1 MAAKKKRWTEEAINN
16 ATKDVL
22 EGNLSVR
29 RAAVQYD
36 IPSSTLHDRISGKV
50 SGAVSGPP
58 RYLDEEEERE
68 LVEFL
73 LGCAEVG
80 YPKTVK
86 EVRAMVG
93 KIVAKKQHQDIGST
107 APVSHGWWE
116 KFQKR
121 HQELSLRSSETL
133 SQRRAVAMSPA
144 VLNKYFDLLE
154 DTVKGNDLHKRP
166 ALIFNCDESGFPLVH
181 RPGKRIAGKGQK
193 HALTVTSDSKSRVT
207 VLACVNAAGYA
218 IPPLVIYARA
228 NLTKLLYQ
236 GEIPGTMYALSP
248 GSGWMDGITFY
259 EWFEHHFLEYAPSGR
274 PLLLLLDGHSSHYN
288 PEFIRFAAQKG
299 VIVFALPP
307 NTTHISQPL
316 DGVCF
321 KALKQCWDEQCNS
334 FMSDN
339 PGKTV
344 TLYQFSELFA
354 AAWKKAMTPQNIT
367 SSFRATGVF
376 PVNRQALEI
385 MQVKEKSPA
394 KLSMAA
400 IAKTNGINFLPLYS
414 PKRSLISKDA
424 VTIVE
429 FTDEEMKH
437 FKRRFDEGYDVP
449 GDTRYIKW
457 LKIHHP
463 ECNTP
468 RANHI
473 NSSSITATGCRDTN
487 SISVDKNHPTN
498 CLSGSSK
505 ELAVQGNCA
514 EEGISTQTSLILTKR
529 SKLHPFLKI
538 PTPLAHHSK
547 TKAKGA
553 KVLTSQEYL
562 EDLEEKERLK
572 QEKQEQKEQKRR
584 QREEKAKLKTSVKS
598 QQQKL
603 SSVKAKGNYIIYS
616 IS

>member
-22 EGNLSVR
+22 EGSLSVR

-86 EVRAMVG
+86 EVRVMVG
-93 KIVAKKQHQDIGST
+93 KIIAKKQHQDIGST

-133 SQRRAVAMSPA
+133 SQRRAVAMNPA

-193 HALTVTSDSKSRVT
+193 HVLTVTSDSKSRVT

-248 GSGWMDGITFY
+248 GSGWMDGVTFY

-274 PLLLLLDGHSSHYN
+274 PLLFLLDRHSSHYN

-299 VIVFALPP
+299 VIVFVLPP

-316 DGVCF
+316 DGVYF

-334 FMSDN
+334 FMSNN

-385 MQVKEKSPA
+385 LQVKEKSPV

-424 VTIVE
+424 VVE

-449 GDTRYIKW
+449 GDTRYIQW

-468 RANHI
+468 HHVNP
-473 NSSSITATGCRDTN
+473 SSITATGCRDTN
-487 SISVDKNHPTN
+487 SISIDKNHPTN
-498 CLSGSSK
+498 SLPGSSK
-505 ELAVQGNCA
+505 ELTVQGNCA
-514 EEGISTQTSLILTKR
+514 EGISTQTGLILTKR
-529 SKLHPFLKI
+529 SKLLLKV

-572 QEKQEQKEQKRR
+572 KEKEEQKEQKRR
-584 QREEKAKLKTSVKS
+584 QKEEKAKLKRSGAS
-598 QQQKL
+598 QRQKL
-603 SSVKAKGNYIIYS
+603 LNVKAKGIAI
-616 IS
+616 

>member
-1 MAAKKKRWTEEAINN
+1 M
-16 ATKDVL
+16 
-22 EGNLSVR
+22 
-29 RAAVQYD
+29 
-36 IPSSTLHDRISGKV
+36 
-50 SGAVSGPP
+50 
-58 RYLDEEEERE
+58 
-68 LVEFL
+68 
-73 LGCAEVG
+73 
-80 YPKTVK
+80 
-86 EVRAMVG
+86 
-93 KIVAKKQHQDIGST
+93 
-107 APVSHGWWE
+107 
-116 KFQKR
+116 
-121 HQELSLRSSETL
+121 
-133 SQRRAVAMSPA
+133 
-144 VLNKYFDLLE
+144 
-154 DTVKGNDLHKRP
+154 
-166 ALIFNCDESGFPLVH
+166 
-181 RPGKRIAGKGQK
+181 
-193 HALTVTSDSKSRVT
+193 
-207 VLACVNAAGYA
+207 
-218 IPPLVIYARA
+218 
-228 NLTKLLYQ
+228 
-236 GEIPGTMYALSP
+236 
-248 GSGWMDGITFY
+248 
-259 EWFEHHFLEYAPSGR
+259 EYAPSGR
-274 PLLLLLDGHSSHYN
+274 PLLLLLDGHSSYYN

-385 MQVKEKSPA
+385 LQVKEKSPA

-424 VTIVE
+424 VVE

-449 GDTRYIKW
+449 GDTRYIQW

-468 RANHI
+468 HHVNP
-473 NSSSITATGCRDTN
+473 SSITATGCRDTN
-487 SISVDKNHPTN
+487 SISIDKNHPTN
-498 CLSGSSK
+498 SLPGSSK
-505 ELAVQGNCA
+505 ELTVQGNCA
-514 EEGISTQTSLILTKR
+514 EGISTQTGLILTKR
-529 SKLHPFLKI
+529 SKLHSFLKV

-572 QEKQEQKEQKRR
+572 KEKEEQKEQKRR
-584 QREEKAKLKTSVKS
+584 QKEEKAKLKRSGAS
-598 QQQKL
+598 QRQKL
-603 SSVKAKGNYIIYS
+603 LNVKAKGIAI
-616 IS
+616 

>member
-1 MAAKKKRWTEEAINN
+1 
-16 ATKDVL
+16 
-22 EGNLSVR
+22 
-29 RAAVQYD
+29 
-36 IPSSTLHDRISGKV
+36 
-50 SGAVSGPP
+50 
-58 RYLDEEEERE
+58 
-68 LVEFL
+68 
-73 LGCAEVG
+73 
-80 YPKTVK
+80 
-86 EVRAMVG
+86 MVG

-193 HALTVTSDSKSRVT
+193 HVLTVTSDSKSRVT

-354 AAWKKAMTPQNIT
+354 TAWKKAMTPQNIT

-414 PKRSLISKDA
+414 PKRSLIGKDA
-424 VTIVE
+424 VVE

-473 NSSSITATGCRDTN
+473 NPSSITATGCHDTN

-498 CLSGSSK
+498 SLSGSSK

-529 SKLHPFLKI
+529 SKLHPFLKV

-572 QEKQEQKEQKRR
+572 QEKEEQKKQKRR

-603 SSVKAKGNYIIYS
+603 SSVKAKGNYIYL
-616 IS
+616 

>member
-1 MAAKKKRWTEEAINN
+1 M
-16 ATKDVL
+16 
-22 EGNLSVR
+22 
-29 RAAVQYD
+29 
-36 IPSSTLHDRISGKV
+36 
-50 SGAVSGPP
+50 
-58 RYLDEEEERE
+58 
-68 LVEFL
+68 
-73 LGCAEVG
+73 
-80 YPKTVK
+80 
-86 EVRAMVG
+86 
-93 KIVAKKQHQDIGST
+93 
-107 APVSHGWWE
+107 
-116 KFQKR
+116 
-121 HQELSLRSSETL
+121 
-133 SQRRAVAMSPA
+133 
-144 VLNKYFDLLE
+144 
-154 DTVKGNDLHKRP
+154 
-166 ALIFNCDESGFPLVH
+166 
-181 RPGKRIAGKGQK
+181 
-193 HALTVTSDSKSRVT
+193 
-207 VLACVNAAGYA
+207 LACVNAAGYA

-259 EWFEHHFLEYAPSGR
+259 EWFEHHFLEYAPSGK

-321 KALKQCWDEQCNS
+321 KALKQCWDEQCSS

-367 SSFRATGVF
+367 SSFHATGVF

-385 MQVKEKSPA
+385 LQESPA

-424 VTIVE
+424 VVE

-449 GDTRYIKW
+449 GDTRYIQW

-473 NSSSITATGCRDTN
+473 NPSSITATAGCLDTN

-498 CLSGSSK
+498 SLSSSSK
-505 ELAVQGNCA
+505 ELAVWGNCA
-514 EEGISTQTSLILTKR
+514 ENISTQTSLILTKR
-529 SKLHPFLKI
+529 SKLHPFLKV

-547 TKAKGA
+547 TKAKGT

-572 QEKQEQKEQKRR
+572 QEKEEQKEQKRR

-603 SSVKAKGNYIIYS
+603 SSVKAKGNYIYS
-616 IS
+616 I

>member
-1 MAAKKKRWTEEAINN
+1 MDN

-22 EGNLSVR
+22 EGTLSVR
-29 RAAVQYD
+29 RAAAQYD

-50 SGAVSGPP
+50 SVGAVSGPP
-58 RYLDEEEERE
+58 RYLDEEEEKE

-86 EVRAMVG
+86 EVRVIVG

-107 APVSHGWWE
+107 VPVSHGWWE

-133 SQRRAVAMSPA
+133 SQRRAIAMSPA

-154 DTVKGNDLHKRP
+154 DTIKGNDLHRRP
-166 ALIFNCDESGFPLVH
+166 ALIFNCDESGFPLIH

-193 HALTVTSDSKSRVT
+193 HVLTVTSDSKSRVT

-228 NLTKLLYQ
+228 NLTKALYQ
-236 GEIPGTMYALSP
+236 GEIPGTIYALSP
-248 GSGWMDGITFY
+248 GSGWMDGSTFY

-307 NTTHISQPL
+307 NTTHLSQPL

-321 KALKQCWDEQCNS
+321 KALKQCWDEQCNL

-339 PGKTV
+339 PGKT
-344 TLYQFSELFA
+344 TTIYQFSELFA

-367 SSFRATGVF
+367 SSFRTTGVF
-376 PVNRQALEI
+376 PVNRLALEI
-385 MQVKEKSPA
+385 LQEKEKFSPKWSMVDVA
-394 KLSMAA
+394 KSH
-400 IAKTNGINFLPLYS
+400 GINFLPLYS
-414 PKRSLISKDA
+414 PCKKYSTNR
-424 VTIVE
+424 TIDQQVE

-437 FKRRFDEGYDVP
+437 FKRRFEEGYDVP
-449 GDTRYIKW
+449 GDTHYIQW
-457 LKIHHP
+457 LKIHHLESSISHLADPFSTMECHDTHPDPVNYDKNINYSTNSPSYP
-463 ECNTP
+463 ELTVQGLSNCSQ
-468 RANHI
+468 
-473 NSSSITATGCRDTN
+473 NSSS
-487 SISVDKNHPTN
+487 
-498 CLSGSSK
+498 
-505 ELAVQGNCA
+505 
-514 EEGISTQTSLILTKR
+514 LILAKR
-529 SKLHPFLKI
+529 SKLHSFLKI
-538 PTPLAHHSK
+538 PTPLAHKSRAKAK
-547 TKAKGA
+547 TKGA

-562 EDLEEKERLK
+562 EELEEKERLK
-572 QEKQEQKEQKRR
+572 KEKEEQREQKRK
-584 QREEKAKLKTSVKS
+584 QREGKAKLKASGAF
-598 QQQKL
+598 QKKKI
-603 SSVKAKGNYIIYS
+603 SAKDQGI
-616 IS
+616 